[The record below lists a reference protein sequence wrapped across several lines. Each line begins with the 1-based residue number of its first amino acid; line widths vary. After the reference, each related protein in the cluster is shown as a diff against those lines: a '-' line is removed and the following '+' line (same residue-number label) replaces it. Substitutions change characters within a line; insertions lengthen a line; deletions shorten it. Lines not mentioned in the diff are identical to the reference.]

1 MLQVAVGLCA
11 YLHAREWVSNWVAL
25 LHVQAHIQVLDKN
38 MSAAIEDGRREVQR
52 VKQKVSAGGVEGKLA
67 ADRKFWNINLPNSLQ

>member
-1 MLQVAVGLCA
+1 M
-11 YLHAREWVSNWVAL
+11 
-25 LHVQAHIQVLDKN
+25 QAHIQVLDKN

-67 ADRKFWNINLPNSLQ
+67 ADRKF